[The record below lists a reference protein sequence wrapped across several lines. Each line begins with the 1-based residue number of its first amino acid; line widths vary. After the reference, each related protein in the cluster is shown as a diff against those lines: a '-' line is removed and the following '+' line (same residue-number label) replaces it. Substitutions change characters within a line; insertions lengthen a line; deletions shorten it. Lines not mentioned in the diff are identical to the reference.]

1 LASRATGAIRDA
13 VEGRAA
19 RPWAQHPIRSGARS
33 GRPTSYWLG
42 LGLSII
48 ALGLSCIIALG
59 LSCIIALGLSCIIA
73 LGLSCIIALGLGL
86 APVCVHAATP
96 MPRLRTPS
104 ASNPDIFRGDRYI

>member
-1 LASRATGAIRDA
+1 VRSS
-13 VEGRAA
+13 
-19 RPWAQHPIRSGARS
+19 IRSGARS
-33 GRPTSYWLG
+33 GRHSSYWLA
-42 LGLSII
+42 LGLACII

-96 MPRLRTPS
+96 MPRASTAI
-104 ASNPDIFRGDRYI
+104 ASNPDSFRGDRYM

>member
-1 LASRATGAIRDA
+1 MA
-13 VEGRAA
+13 VERPAA
-19 RPWAQHPIRSGARS
+19 RSWAKHPIGSGARS

-42 LGLSII
+42 LGLSCII

-96 MPRLRTPS
+96 MPRLSNPS

>member
-1 LASRATGAIRDA
+1 MPSRDL
-13 VEGRAA
+13 AA
-19 RPWAQHPIRSGARS
+19 RSWAQRPIRSGARS

-48 ALGLSCIIALG
+48 ALGLSIIALG
-59 LSCIIALGLSCIIA
+59 LSIIALGLSIIALGLSIIA

-96 MPRLRTPS
+96 MPRLSTPS
-104 ASNPDIFRGDRYI
+104 ASNPDSLSR

>member
-1 LASRATGAIRDA
+1 MPSRDL
-13 VEGRAA
+13 AA
-19 RPWAQHPIRSGARS
+19 RSLGAAPDQERR
-33 GRPTSYWLG
+33 GVGQADDYWLG

-48 ALGLSCIIALG
+48 ALGLSCIIALGLGLSIIALG

-86 APVCVHAATP
+86 APVCVQAATP
-96 MPRLRTPS
+96 MPRLSTPS

>member
-1 LASRATGAIRDA
+1 VRSS
-13 VEGRAA
+13 
-19 RPWAQHPIRSGARS
+19 IRSGARS
-33 GRPTSYWLG
+33 GRQSSYWLG
-42 LGLSII
+42 LGLSCII

-96 MPRLRTPS
+96 MPRASTPI
-104 ASNPDIFRGDRYI
+104 ASNPDRFRGDRYM